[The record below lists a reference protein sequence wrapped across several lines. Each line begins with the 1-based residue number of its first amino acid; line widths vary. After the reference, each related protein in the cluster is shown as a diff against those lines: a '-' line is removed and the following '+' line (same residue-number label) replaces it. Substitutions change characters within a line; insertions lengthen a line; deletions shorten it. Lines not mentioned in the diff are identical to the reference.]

1 MNRELDRLKRNH
13 AFMIT
18 LADLAW
24 VINQVKEMEG
34 GRIDVV
40 VTYKASEFSSTL
52 FGVSNIT
59 ITGNMITISGVDS
72 PYNMTI
78 PINGPICWEDITPEG
93 FGANYGKD
101 GQYTI
106 EVEKDLS
113 VALLVHTPQRMD

>member
-1 MNRELDRLKRNH
+1 
-13 AFMIT
+13 MIT